1 MNKKEKI
8 KELEKLLKDIKVDRA
23 MALNAS
29 QYELVANFRDYE
41 KRVLAEKESLEKD
54 LSEEELS

>member
-29 QYELVANFRDYE
+29 Q
-41 KRVLAEKESLEKD
+41 
-54 LSEEELS
+54 